1 MFPFILTYLLCS
13 AYFTY
18 GEIVLDQTAISFLQT
33 FVTSKLFFQSILRSE
48 LPGIYCSISYE
59 NLFLQEIALV
69 FRVNF
74 LLSSGITHSRDV

>member
-1 MFPFILTYLLCS
+1 MFPLIVTYLLCS
-13 AYFTY
+13 VYFTY

-33 FVTSKLFFQSILRSE
+33 LVTSKLFFQSILRSE
-48 LPGIYCSISYE
+48 LQGIYCSIGYE
-59 NLFLQEIALV
+59 NLFLQDIALV